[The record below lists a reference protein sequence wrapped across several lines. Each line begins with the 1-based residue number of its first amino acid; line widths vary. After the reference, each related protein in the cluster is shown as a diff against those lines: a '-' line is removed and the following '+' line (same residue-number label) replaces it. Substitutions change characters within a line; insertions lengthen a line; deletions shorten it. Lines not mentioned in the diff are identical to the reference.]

1 MRMNTIVVIHM
12 KNFSITSSGYS
23 QTEVN
28 QFVDIVIARLEK
40 LVKDNNTLLA
50 QNKKLT
56 KEIETLKE
64 QNKESY
70 DLEAKLNKAIIAV
83 QETSDRMK
91 ELARRESAMIIED
104 AKRNANAIVHEAL
117 INAEKTENQT
127 QMLRKNIKVYKNRV
141 KSLLQSQ
148 LEIAEELD
156 KTEI

>member
-1 MRMNTIVVIHM
+1 M

-28 QFVDIVIARLEK
+28 QFVDIVITRLEK

>member
-1 MRMNTIVVIHM
+1 M

-127 QMLRKNIKVYKNRV
+127 QMIRKNIKVYKNRV

>member
-1 MRMNTIVVIHM
+1 M
-12 KNFSITSSGYS
+12 KNFSITSPGYS
-23 QTEVN
+23 QIEVN
-28 QFVDIVIARLEK
+28 QFVDMVINRLEK
-40 LVKDNNTLLA
+40 LVKENNDLIIKN
-50 QNKKLT
+50 QKLS
-56 KEIETLKE
+56 KEVDILKE

-70 DLEAKLNKAIIAV
+70 DLESKLNKAIIAV
-83 QETSDRMK
+83 QETSDKMK

-104 AKRNANAIVHEAL
+104 AKRNANAIIHEAL
-117 INAEKTENQT
+117 INAEKTETET

>member
-1 MRMNTIVVIHM
+1 M
-12 KNFSITSSGYS
+12 KNFSITSPGYS
-23 QTEVN
+23 QIEVN
-28 QFVDIVIARLEK
+28 QFVDMVIDRLEK
-40 LVKDNNTLLA
+40 LVKENNDLIIKN
-50 QNKKLT
+50 QKLS
-56 KEIETLKE
+56 KEIDILKE

-70 DLEAKLNKAIIAV
+70 DLESKLNKAIIAV
-83 QETSDRMK
+83 QETSDKMK

-104 AKRNANAIVHEAL
+104 AKRNANAIIHEAL
-117 INAEKTENQT
+117 INAEKTETET